1 MNLLKKITMF
11 RVYLAVVIVSLS
23 AFTFAEYYGYELLGS
38 DESSQSV
45 RSHGSGSSVI
55 HHK

>member
-1 MNLLKKITMF
+1 MF